1 MDPAYLDSYYFETD
15 KEEYNDI
22 PTGVDI
28 SRDYNQASNVSSDS
42 LIKMRAQWTGE
53 LKQVEDEIQTL
64 RQVLLSK
71 FRRQQFLKRQLGI
84 TPIEELKSEVKQ
96 GLVTLRTS
104 DAYLKTSAIVKTAKD
119 KTSAALF
126 EKWNLLRQTNAY
138 KSLEDKVGSACSN
151 VYMSIPFS
159 NMGISTGSSLLGK
172 LSRTRTST
180 GDEQSGNSQSVVC
193 TATTAIKSCNSGANN
208 NEALHSI
215 PVASSN
221 ITKNQNTNNYSEGD
235 VEIDADDSIQ
245 SENLLNDE
253 VVLLSNRTDNR
264 K

>member
-1 MDPAYLDSYYFETD
+1 MKTPTSLRPIQSGQHFNYLVYT
-15 KEEYNDI
+15 
-22 PTGVDI
+22 
-28 SRDYNQASNVSSDS
+28 
-42 LIKMRAQWTGE
+42 
-53 LKQVEDEIQTL
+53 
-64 RQVLLSK
+64 
-71 FRRQQFLKRQLGI
+71 QFHF
-84 TPIEELKSEVKQ
+84 
-96 GLVTLRTS
+96 
-104 DAYLKTSAIVKTAKD
+104 
-119 KTSAALF
+119 LF
-126 EKWNLLRQTNAY
+126 Q
-138 KSLEDKVGSACSN
+138 
-151 VYMSIPFS
+151 
-159 NMGISTGSSLLGK
+159 GK
-172 LSRTRTST
+172 LSRTKTST